1 MWNTFL
7 ENLVENEEW
16 LKAINSLKKRDTD
29 AEYNQQCIKKY
40 LEELKKSI
48 DIQH

>member
-7 ENLVENEEW
+7 ELTKNEEW

-29 AEYNQQCIKKY
+29 DEYNQQCIKKH

>member
-7 ENLVENEEW
+7 ELTKNEEW

-29 AEYNQQCIKKY
+29 DKFNQQCIKEH
-40 LEELKKSI
+40 LEELKKNI